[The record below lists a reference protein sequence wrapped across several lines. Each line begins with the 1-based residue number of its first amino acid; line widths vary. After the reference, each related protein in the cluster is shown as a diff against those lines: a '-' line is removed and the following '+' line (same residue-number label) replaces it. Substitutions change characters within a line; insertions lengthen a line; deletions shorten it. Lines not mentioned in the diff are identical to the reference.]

1 MSHKIGLAVMLLP
14 FVFLIIFSATY
25 GLNEYYDLA
34 SNLGVALIQGVPCLF
49 VAAISWLWPRKGGV
63 VAIALSI
70 LLLALS
76 TSGIVMSKVPA
87 PGQEYPVLSFAEL
100 ARNIFPYAILFIGSI
115 LALVSALMKKVAS
128 PDWLPRLS
136 TGEVSK
142 LRATGLL
149 MMFSLGV
156 VSTLFFV
163 IAIGISGDSVLAANL
178 FTGLILGL
186 TYTTPLLLAIIAAW
200 RWPRRG
206 SIVVGGLSLAAM
218 ILLFTQLVSADPRFP
233 ALLLAP
239 AIVLIGS
246 ILVFISA
253 RNSEQVDGIKI
264 K

>member
-1 MSHKIGLAVMLLP
+1 MSHKIGLTIMLLP

-49 VAAISWLWPRKGGV
+49 VAAISWLWPCKGGV

-115 LALVSALMKKVAS
+115 LALVSAFMKKVAS
-128 PDWLPRLS
+128 PDWLTRLS

-149 MMFSLGV
+149 MMLSLGV
-156 VSTLFFV
+156 VSILFFV

-186 TYTTPLLLAIIAAW
+186 TCTTPLLLVIIAAW

-206 SIVVGGLSLAAM
+206 SAVVGGLSLAAM
-218 ILLFTQLVSADPRFP
+218 IFLVTQLVSGDPRFP

-253 RNSEQVDGIKI
+253 RNSEQVDRINIK
-264 K
+264 